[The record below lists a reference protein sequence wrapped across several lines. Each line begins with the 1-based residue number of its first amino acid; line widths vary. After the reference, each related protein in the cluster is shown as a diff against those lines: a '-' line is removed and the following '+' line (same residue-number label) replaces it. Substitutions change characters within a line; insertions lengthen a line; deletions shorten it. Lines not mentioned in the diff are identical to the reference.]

1 MRNKEK
7 NLGRGNGMLLRLTEY
22 TCHRNFNLKY
32 ENGFL
37 QILGD
42 FYQEKDVR
50 KKRIRGERYEFW
62 IY

>member
-37 QILGD
+37 
-42 FYQEKDVR
+42 
-50 KKRIRGERYEFW
+50 
-62 IY
+62 